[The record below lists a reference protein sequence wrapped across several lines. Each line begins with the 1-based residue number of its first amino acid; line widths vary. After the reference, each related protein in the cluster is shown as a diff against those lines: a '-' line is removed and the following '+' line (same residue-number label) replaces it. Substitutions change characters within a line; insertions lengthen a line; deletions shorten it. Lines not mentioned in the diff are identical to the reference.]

1 MTGGSRLCS
10 AVPAQSGSELDQT
23 EMMEDSEACSKL
35 RNAVKQ
41 GNITRLEEALDLQG
55 VNPNLR
61 LGDMTSHTPLT
72 SAVEMARTDLA
83 RLLLSHP
90 ATDPNMKGVDGFTP
104 LTLAVTKG
112 AEEMVSVLLESE
124 RCDVN
129 TREGGGM
136 TALHLAVIY
145 NNINIVQTLLADK
158 RTSRDLKVEGQTA
171 LQLASSLHT
180 NDNQMVDI
188 LRQPHHH
195 QQPSLEN

>member
-1 MTGGSRLCS
+1 MS
-10 AVPAQSGSELDQT
+10 AVPAQPGSQLAQT
-23 EMMEDSEACSKL
+23 DDMMEDTEACSKL
-35 RNAVKQ
+35 RNAAKQ
-41 GNITRLEEALDLQG
+41 GNILRLEEALDLQG

-72 SAVEMARTDLA
+72 SAVEMARPDLVK
-83 RLLLSHP
+83 LLLSHP
-90 ATDPNMKGVDGFTP
+90 TTDPNMKGLDGFTP

-112 AEEMVSVLLESE
+112 SEEMVSVLLESE
-124 RCDVN
+124 RCEVN

-158 RTSRDLKVEGQTA
+158 RTVRDLKVEGQTA

-180 NDNQMVDI
+180 NNKQMEDI
-188 LRQPHHH
+188 LRQSNDD
-195 QQPSLEN
+195 QQPPIEN